1 MSSYLSPLPFATQPG
16 HVLVVH
22 CSDNRFQA
30 QFHNFLK
37 EGLKLGEDYFL
48 IAVPGA
54 AHFLTLV
61 EYLPKFAWAGRRWL
75 RFLQKQFE
83 LERII
88 LIGHEQ
94 CLWYEQ
100 MSTLR
105 PVSAREQQ
113 ESDLRKAVS
122 ELRSEFSVSAEAYF
136 AALEDAKV
144 KFLSV

>member
-1 MSSYLSPLPFATQPG
+1 MPSYLSPLPFATDPG

-37 EGLKLGEDYFL
+37 ESLKLGDDYFL

-100 MSTLR
+100 MRALR
-105 PVSAREQQ
+105 VVSAREQQ
-113 ESDLRKAVS
+113 EADLRKVVA
-122 ELRSEFSVSAEAYF
+122 ELRSEFNVPAEAYF
-136 AALEDAKV
+136 AALEEGNV
-144 KFLSV
+144 KFLPL